1 MFALPRRKWSQ
12 FSFAAMLKWCRDRI
26 KADRTSELTLCGET
40 EVERM
45 ARDICMSVAELRAAA
60 KRGPNAAHL
69 LQRRMTAFDLDP
81 REVARTDPA
90 TSRDMQRVCTLCKSH
105 GRCALD
111 FARRSPLAAW
121 ERYCPNTSTLMA
133 LNEMPWASRQEW

>member
-111 FARRSPLAAW
+111 FACRSPLVAW
-121 ERYCPNTSTLMA
+121 ERYCLNTSTLMA
-133 LNEMPWASRQEW
+133 LNAMPWASRREW